1 MPMEM
6 LLDRPDL
13 LQKLDEI
20 GLVLSAL
27 FIVFLPLEVWR
38 RRRQGR
44 LDRRSVKEML
54 ASASPLL
61 PTLLTGPLVLAFI
74 TGLYSAAH
82 ILTPLRIPTN
92 WGTAALALVLVDFCY
107 YWDHRAAH
115 RVRAYWAISHS
126 VHHSSWQFD
135 QTTAFRISF
144 VDGFLSPWFYLP
156 VVLIGFD
163 PLLVGACFGL
173 ILAYQQWLHTESV
186 GRLGWLDAVFNT
198 PSNHRAHHA
207 IQPQYIDRNY
217 GAILMVW
224 DHLFGTYVREREAPV
239 YGLTEQIDS
248 AHPWRVHAAEALKLW
263 RDLKQAR
270 DWRKRLALL
279 WKPPGWAPEGLP
291 K

>member
-1 MPMEM
+1 MPAPM
-6 LLDRPDL
+6 LLER
-13 LQKLDEI
+13 LDQV
-20 GLVLSAL
+20 GWALSAL
-27 FIVFLPLEVWR
+27 FIVFLPVELWR

-44 LDRRSVKEML
+44 LDRRSIREML

-61 PTLLTGPLVLAFI
+61 PTLLTAPLVLAFI
-74 TGLYSAAH
+74 VGLYATARA
-82 ILTPLRIPTN
+82 ITPLRIPTN
-92 WGTAALALVLVDFCY
+92 GFTAALALVLVDFCY

-126 VHHSSWQFD
+126 VHHSSWQYD
-135 QTTAFRISF
+135 QTTALRISF

-163 PLLVGACFGL
+163 PLLVGTCFGL
-173 ILAYQQWLHTESV
+173 ILAYQQWLHTESI

-217 GAILMVW
+217 GAVLMVW
-224 DHLFGTYVREREAPV
+224 DHLFGTYVREEEASI

-263 RDLKQAR
+263 RELQHADS
-270 DWRKRLALL
+270 WRIRWALL
-279 WKPPGWAPEGLP
+279 WKPPGWVPRG
-291 K
+291 